1 MNELIV
7 QLKRLSLKLLKLK
20 QFIQLKSKFFHIL
33 HLHIYIV
40 YSYIQ
45 VLNIFVWIN
54 FFIFCVFFCFS
65 FSHAYSYHQKY
76 YLQNHKD
83 LAKTLGLDEK
93 LLRTSH
99 VAARLNGYLVG
110 VGGVKQFLEESS
122 SLGLNEAQKEYVRHY
137 VEENEG
143 GNLYC

>member
-1 MNELIV
+1 M
-7 QLKRLSLKLLKLK
+7 
-20 QFIQLKSKFFHIL
+20 F
-33 HLHIYIV
+33 
-40 YSYIQ
+40 
-45 VLNIFVWIN
+45 
-54 FFIFCVFFCFS
+54 FFCFS

-110 VGGVKQFLEESS
+110 VGGVKQFLEESY